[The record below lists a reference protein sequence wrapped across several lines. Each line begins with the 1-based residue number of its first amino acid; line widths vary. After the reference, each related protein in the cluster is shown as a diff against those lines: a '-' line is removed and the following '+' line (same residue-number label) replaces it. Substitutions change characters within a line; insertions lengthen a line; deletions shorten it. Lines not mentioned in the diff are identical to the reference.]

1 MGAMS
6 ADEII
11 KMNAKY
17 KNKNKVVSA
26 EEPEEQLLLNTLAG
40 FDLLKVSGS
49 GHGADYIYSLTPMSY
64 KLLELC
70 S

>member
-1 MGAMS
+1 MGNMPAEKIS
-6 ADEII
+6 
-11 KMNAKY
+11 KMKVENI
-17 KNKNKVVSA
+17 NTNKVVSV

-49 GHGADYIYSLTPMSY
+49 GYGADYIYSLTPMSD
-64 KLLELC
+64 KLFELC